1 MAKELITAQVLAEEL
16 NLSVETVWRYT
27 REEKI
32 PFIDLGNRQY
42 RYKVDEVIDSLSGS
56 KVKETGAEYKNNSRN
71 FTYQDYLKLPG
82 EVGYQFEVL
91 EGTLIKEPS
100 PNVLH
105 QRASRR
111 LQRIVED
118 YFWEVDPDG
127 EVFNA
132 PLDVTLSENNVV
144 QPDIFYVAGTQKEI
158 IKEKRIDGSPKLVIE
173 IISPYNIRK
182 DRLQKMSIYQ
192 KAGIENYWLV
202 DPAEKTME
210 CFILRDGIYA
220 LLVSAMDED
229 VLEHPD
235 FKGLSIKLKNIFIR
249 GGKI

>member
-1 MAKELITAQVLAEEL
+1 MAKELITAQDLAEEL

-27 REEKI
+27 REKKI

-56 KVKETGAEYKNNSRN
+56 KVKETGAEYKNDNRN
-71 FTYQDYLKLPG
+71 FTYQDYLELPR

-105 QRASRR
+105 QRVSRR
-111 LQRIVED
+111 LLRILED
-118 YFWEVDPDG
+118 YFKEVDPEG

-132 PLDVTLSENNVV
+132 PLDVTLSEHNVV
-144 QPDIFYVAGTQKEI
+144 QPDIFYIAGNMKEI
-158 IKEKRIDGSPKLVIE
+158 IKEKRIDGSPMLVVE
-173 IISPYNIRK
+173 IISPNNKRK
-182 DRLQKMSIYQ
+182 DRLQKMRIYQ
-192 KAGIENYWLV
+192 NAGIENYWLV

-210 CFILRDGIYA
+210 CFVLRDGIYA
-220 LLVSAMDED
+220 LLVAAMDED
-229 VLEHPD
+229 VMEHAD
-235 FKGLSIKLKNIFIR
+235 FKGLTINL
-249 GGKI
+249 GELW

>member
-1 MAKELITAQVLAEEL
+1 MAKELMTAQDLAEEL

-27 REEKI
+27 REKKI

-56 KVKETGAEYKNNSRN
+56 KVKETGAEYKNDNRN
-71 FTYQDYLKLPG
+71 FTYQDYLELPR

-105 QRASRR
+105 QRVSRR
-111 LQRIVED
+111 LLRILED
-118 YFWEVDPDG
+118 YFKEVDPEG

-132 PLDVTLSENNVV
+132 PLDVTLSEHNVV
-144 QPDIFYVAGTQKEI
+144 QPDIFYIAGNMKEI
-158 IKEKRIDGSPKLVIE
+158 IKEKRIDGSPMLVVE
-173 IISPYNIRK
+173 IISPNNKRK
-182 DRLQKMSIYQ
+182 DRLQKMRIYQ
-192 KAGIENYWLV
+192 NAGIENYWLV

-210 CFILRDGIYA
+210 CFVLRDGIYA
-220 LLVSAMDED
+220 LLVAVMDED
-229 VLEHPD
+229 VMEHAD
-235 FKGLSIKLKNIFIR
+235 FKGLSINL
-249 GGKI
+249 GELW

>member
-1 MAKELITAQVLAEEL
+1 MAKELMTAQDLAEEL

-27 REEKI
+27 REKKI

-56 KVKETGAEYKNNSRN
+56 KVKETGAEYKNDNRN
-71 FTYQDYLKLPG
+71 FTYQDYLELPR

-105 QRASRR
+105 QRVSRR
-111 LQRIVED
+111 LQRILED
-118 YFWEVDPDG
+118 YFKEIDPEG

-132 PLDVTLSENNVV
+132 PLDVTLSEHNVV
-144 QPDIFYVAGTQKEI
+144 QPDIFYIAGNMKEI
-158 IKEKRIDGSPKLVIE
+158 IKEKRIDGSPMLVVE
-173 IISPYNIRK
+173 IISPNNKRK
-182 DRLQKMSIYQ
+182 DRLQKMRIYQ
-192 KAGIENYWLV
+192 NAGIENYWLV

-210 CFILRDGIYA
+210 CFVLRDGIYA
-220 LLVSAMDED
+220 LLVAVMDED
-229 VLEHPD
+229 VMEHAD
-235 FKGLSIKLKNIFIR
+235 FKGLSINL
-249 GGKI
+249 GELW